1 MKIMIADPTGFCF
14 GVQRAINALEAALCS
29 SETSGSVVSIGMPIH
44 NPQEVERLKRLGLV
58 VLDNASEILEGATVF
73 IRAHGEPRIVYE
85 ELTIKKCEIIDATCP
100 FVKRVQDKAR
110 ELTEAGYS
118 VVLLGDE
125 HHPEVRSIVG
135 HSTNNI
141 EVVKTPAEAEKVL
154 SRSKIGVISQTTQ
167 REEDFEQ
174 LVKILLK
181 KTKELEISN
190 TICQATV
197 ERQQAVRRLA
207 DSVEGIIIVGG
218 KNSANT
224 VKLFEIAKSRGTDAI
239 LVESSDE
246 LDRRWLIGKKIIGV
260 AAGASTPEW
269 LIGTISKA
277 VAKMT
282 VG

>member
-1 MKIMIADPTGFCF
+1 MEVTIANPTGFCF
-14 GVQRAINALEAALCS
+14 GVQRAINALETALCS
-29 SETSGSVVSIGMPIH
+29 SESNGTVVSIGMPIH
-44 NPQEVERLKRLGLV
+44 NPQEVERLKKLGLA
-58 VLDNASEILEGATVF
+58 VLDDASEILEGATVF
-73 IRAHGEPRIVYE
+73 IRAHGEPKSVYE
-85 ELTIKKCEIIDATCP
+85 QLLLKNCKIIDATCP

-118 VVLLGDE
+118 VILLGDE

-135 HSTNNI
+135 HCNNNI

-154 SRSKIGVISQTTQ
+154 TRYKIGVISQTTQ

-174 LVKILLK
+174 LVNILHK
-181 KTKELEISN
+181 KAKELEISN

-197 ERQQAVRRLA
+197 ERQQAVRKLA

-224 VKLFEIAKSRGTDAI
+224 VKLYEIAKSRGTEAI
-239 LVESSDE
+239 LVESSEE
-246 LDRRWLIGKKIIGV
+246 LNVGWLKGKSVIGV

-269 LIGTISKA
+269 LIGTICKA
-277 VAKMT
+277 VENMT